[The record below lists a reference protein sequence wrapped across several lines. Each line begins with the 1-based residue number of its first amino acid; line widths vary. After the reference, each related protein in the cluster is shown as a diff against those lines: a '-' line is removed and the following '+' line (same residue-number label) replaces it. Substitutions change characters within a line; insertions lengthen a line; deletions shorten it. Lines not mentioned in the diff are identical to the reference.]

1 MSGEA
6 AVSREDFPQRVIE
19 IVRARFPLVKIEE
32 GGDEGGFALTVNG
45 SIAPLENLYRVAMLR
60 PDEVQH
66 HVERWAVELL
76 RAGEGAPDAV
86 AGFEEVR
93 ERILPMVLPTNVEG
107 AYAGVVQEP
116 LVEGLIIAFAI
127 DHDRTISY
135 LSKARFEEWNVSME
149 TLRETA
155 MNNLMAR
162 SEQIAAHAAQD
173 ESGQVNLILF
183 QTMDGYDA
191 SRVLLPN
198 LHDRLREH
206 LGSPFVAGLPNRDIL
221 LCFRDEAQTADRL
234 QRQIQEDYKR
244 MPHQITDKLLLI
256 TADGIALR

>member
-1 MSGEA
+1 MADSTVTREA
-6 AVSREDFPQRVIE
+6 FPDRVIE
-19 IVRARFPLVKIEE
+19 IVRARFPLVKITHGHE
-32 GGDEGGFALTVNG
+32 GAFAVTVNG
-45 SIAPLENLYRVAMLR
+45 SLAPLENLYRAAVLR
-60 PDEVQH
+60 PDDMQH
-66 HVERWAVELL
+66 QIERWAVELL
-76 RAGEGAPDAV
+76 RAAEGAPDAV

-93 ERILPMVLPTNVEG
+93 ERILPMVLPNNSDN

-116 LVEGLIIAFAI
+116 LVEGLIVAFAI

-135 LSKARFEEWNVSME
+135 LSQQRFEEWKVPLD

-155 MNNLMAR
+155 LNNLMAR

-173 ESGQVNLILF
+173 EDGQVNLILF

-206 LGSPFVAGLPNRDIL
+206 LGSPFLAGLPNRDIL
-221 LCFRDEAQTADRL
+221 ICFRDDPQTIERL
-234 QRQIQEDYKR
+234 AHQIGEDYRR